1 MKQKISPGDLIFFDR
16 QHWPASR
23 DIIEQMAGIVLS
35 VHSRTKGYRK
45 NKREVTV
52 YSLITAN
59 GIQNVEHEAM
69 VNIIVNKPE

>member
-1 MKQKISPGDLIFFDR
+1 MKQNISPGDLIFFDR
-16 QHWPASR
+16 QHWAVSR
-23 DIIEQMAGIVLS
+23 DFMEQMIGIVLN

-45 NKREVTV
+45 NKREITV